1 MDHVTGS
8 NREQIKMISLD
19 QMVDPKSPVR
29 IIDAF
34 VNALDLKKYDF
45 LFFNLKPE
53 GRPPFHPAVM
63 MKLYL
68 YGYQNGITTCRKLAK
83 ACINNIEVMWL
94 VEERRP
100 AWRTI
105 AKFRANNHKAFQ
117 EVFRDFVAMLRK
129 WKLVDGKTVAIDS
142 FKIRASNSLKNNHN
156 IRKIKRHQ
164 RYIEEQL
171 KEYEKEL
178 DKETV
183 PENKKMIKKKIAK
196 QKTNKK
202 KYKKLE
208 EQLDESNEAQISTTD
223 PDSRAVFFQRTSV
236 KVGYNI
242 QAASDKKHK
251 LLIAADTGDV
261 NDTKA
266 LSPMAQMVQQN
277 VNRKNINVLADKGY
291 HSGREFKACEKM
303 GITTFVSPKASSS
316 SKKNPAFASDAFDY
330 NEKQDSYTCPA
341 GQQLNTNG
349 NWYNK
354 SLKNGRK
361 SYQVKHYKAKAC
373 DGCSLRTQCTKNKL
387 GRIIERTEYAQYV
400 KENNHRVTKNPDY
413 YKLRQQ
419 IIEHQFGTLK
429 RHWFYDH
436 TNVRGKE
443 KVLGEANLVFTAYNL
458 KRCVQ
463 ILGFD
468 GILKKLKA
476 KIRLYIQIHFSSVLE
491 WIRFRKEMSRH
502 CGLVTLIHPISL

>member
-34 VNALDLKKYDF
+34 VNALDLKKYGF

-100 AWRTI
+100 SWRTI
-105 AKFRANNHKAFQ
+105 AKFRKNNPAAFQ
-117 EVFRDFVAMLRK
+117 EVFRDFVALLRK
-129 WKLVDGKTVAIDS
+129 WKLVEGKTVAIDS

-171 KEYEKEL
+171 KEYENEL

-183 PENKKMIKKKIAK
+183 PENKKKIEKKIAK

-208 EQLDESNEAQISTTD
+208 QQLDESEEAQIRTTD
-223 PDSRAVFFQRTSV
+223 PDSRAVLFQRTSV

-242 QAASDKKHK
+242 QAASDKKYK

-266 LSPMAQMVQQN
+266 LSPMAKMVQQN
-277 VNRKNINVLADKGY
+277 VNRKKIDVIADKEY

-303 GITTFVSPKASSS
+303 GISTFVSPKGSSS
-316 SKKNPAFASDAFDY
+316 SKTNPAFASDAFEYDAK
-330 NEKQDSYTCPA
+330 EGFYTCPA
-341 GQQLNTNG
+341 GEQLNTNG

-361 SYQVKHYKAKAC
+361 SYYVKHYKTKAC
-373 DGCSLRTQCTKNKL
+373 GDCRLRTQCTKNKL

-400 KENNHRVTKNPDY
+400 EANNQRVNKNPDY

-436 TNVRGKE
+436 TNVRGIE
-443 KVLGEANLVFTAYNL
+443 KVLGEAHLVFTAYNL

-463 ILGFD
+463 IIGFD
-468 GILKKLKA
+468 QLLRKLKRMA
-476 KIRLYIQIHFSSVLE
+476 TIYSVFWKSQAAWLLRTANKYFCPDTPPRLMVAIID
-491 WIRFRKEMSRH
+491 
-502 CGLVTLIHPISL
+502 